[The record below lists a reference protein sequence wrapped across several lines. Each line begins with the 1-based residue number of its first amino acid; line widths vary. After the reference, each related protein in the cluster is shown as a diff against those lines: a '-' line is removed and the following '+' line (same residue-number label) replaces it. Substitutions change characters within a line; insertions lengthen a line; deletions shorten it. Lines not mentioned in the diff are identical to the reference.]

1 MGDLMPGQRYDRQAQ
16 NELRAF
22 AQRSRAVKECL
33 AEKGRG
39 AVAVFVSDGKGE
51 CASAVQG

>member
-1 MGDLMPGQRYDRQAQ
+1 MGDLMPGQRYDRQAH

-51 CASAVQG
+51 CALVQG